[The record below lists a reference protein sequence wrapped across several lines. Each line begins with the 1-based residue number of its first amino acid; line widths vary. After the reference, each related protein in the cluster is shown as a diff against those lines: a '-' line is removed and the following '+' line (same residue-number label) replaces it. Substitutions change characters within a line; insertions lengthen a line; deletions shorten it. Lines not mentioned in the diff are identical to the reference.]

1 MSNLF
6 STIQFSTSAASL
18 SQLPADDGAEVAF
31 VGRSNAGKSS
41 ALNAIANIK
50 KLAKVSNTPG
60 RTQLMNVFAI
70 NDSMRLV
77 DLPGYGYA
85 KVPQELKARWQKT
98 LARYLEQRDSL
109 KGLVLLMDCRHPLK
123 EMDQDFLRWSAL
135 RALPVHVLL
144 TKSDKLSNSQAA
156 QTLHKTTP
164 AIRLLH
170 PDASVQLFSA
180 THKVGVLDA
189 QRQVCTWLKSMG
201 SNTVKNEHH

>member
-6 STIQFSTSAASL
+6 STIQFLTSAASL
-18 SQLPADDGAEVAF
+18 SQLPPDDGAEVAF

-60 RTQLMNVFAI
+60 RTQLI
-70 NDSMRLV
+70 NLFEIDAGMRLV

-98 LARYLEQRDSL
+98 LACYLEQRDSL
-109 KGLVLLMDCRHPLK
+109 KGLILLMDCRHPLK

-156 QTLHKTTP
+156 QTLHKTAP
-164 AIRLLH
+164 SIRLLH

-189 QRQVCTWLKSMG
+189 QRQVIAWLK
-201 SNTVKNEHH
+201 T